1 MMKQQDV
8 IVEPMD
14 PIEQRI
20 HDRVM
25 ADPVARR
32 AYFQQRAMR
41 RLGQAI
47 RSAREGAN
55 LTQSEL
61 AESAGMTQAEISR
74 IENALPVKGVTL
86 ATMVSLSDALNFRIA
101 FEFEKLPAE
110 ASVRAVDDSKDE
122 LAAHLAVREMT

>member
-8 IVEPMD
+8 IVEPME
-14 PIEQRI
+14 PVEQKI
-20 HDRVM
+20 YDRVM

-41 RLGQAI
+41 RLGEAI
-47 RSAREGAN
+47 RGARENAG
-55 LTQSEL
+55 LTQAEL

-74 IENALPVKGVTL
+74 IENALPVKGVTF

-101 FEFEKLPAE
+101 FEFEKLPAGVE
-110 ASVRAVDDSKDE
+110 IAAQDASADD
-122 LAAHLAVREMT
+122 LAAHVAVREMT